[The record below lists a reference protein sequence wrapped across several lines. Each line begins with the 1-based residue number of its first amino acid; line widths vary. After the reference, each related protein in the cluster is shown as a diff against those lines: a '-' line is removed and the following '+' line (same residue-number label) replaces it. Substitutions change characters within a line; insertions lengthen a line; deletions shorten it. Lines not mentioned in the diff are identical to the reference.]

1 MLRTNLSTRAFYND
15 RAVRAALAALALVA
29 LALTA
34 FNISE
39 IVRLRTQS
47 SDRRQTIARND
58 QQASEMRDKAVRI
71 RQSIDREKLNAVQ
84 LAAREANMLIDRRA
98 FSWTELLNQ
107 FQSTLPPDVR
117 IGRVS
122 PQVGTDGRMLVA
134 ITVYSRRIEDLDGF
148 MDALQNTRS
157 FSEVLSRS
165 DDPQE
170 DGTLHSEVQAYY
182 HPPEGPST
190 AAPTPASESGKGGR
204 NASPGNA
211 TPGTVPAGER
221 VAPKPPAKAE
231 ER

>member
-15 RAVRAALAALALVA
+15 RAVRAGLGALALA
-29 LALTA
+29 GLALTA

-39 IVRLRTQS
+39 VVRLRTQS

-71 RQSIDREKLNAVQ
+71 RQSIDRDKLNAVQ
-84 LAAREANMLIDRRA
+84 LAAREANLLIERRA

-117 IGRVS
+117 IGSVA
-122 PQVGTDGRMLVA
+122 PQVGSDGRMLVA
-134 ITVYSRRIEDLDGF
+134 MTVYSRRIEDLDGF
-148 MDALQNTRS
+148 MDALQNTKA

-170 DGTLHSEVQAYY
+170 DGTLNSQVQAYY
-182 HPPEGPST
+182 HPPQGPST
-190 AAPTPASESGKGGR
+190 AAPAPASESGKGGG
-204 NASPGNA
+204 NASPGNT
-211 TPGTVPAGER
+211 TPGTVSAGGL

-231 ER
+231 DR

>member
-15 RAVRAALAALALVA
+15 RAVRAGLGALALA
-29 LALTA
+29 GLALTA
-34 FNISE
+34 FNVSE

-58 QQASEMRDKAVRI
+58 QQASEMRDKALRI
-71 RQSIDREKLNAVQ
+71 RQSIDRDKLNAVQ

-117 IGRVS
+117 IGSVA
-122 PQVGTDGRMLVA
+122 PQVGSDGRMLVA
-134 ITVYSRRIEDLDGF
+134 MTVYSRRIEDLDSF
-148 MDALQNTRS
+148 MDALQNTKA

-170 DGTLHSEVQAYY
+170 DGTLNSQVQAYY
-182 HPPEGPST
+182 HPQPGPST
-190 AAPTPASESGKGGR
+190 AAPAPASESGKGGG

-211 TPGTVPAGER
+211 TPGTVPA
-221 VAPKPPAKAE
+221 KAE
-231 ER
+231 DR